1 MLLKQT
7 RTITIHPRRFLPFF
21 PHRTSSSSITNT
33 TNAVGDLSSVLE
45 DVPFGQLSLKHVT
58 QAQEWLETSSTGHKR
73 IFERLIAEVP
83 YNPNTY
89 NKSQIRNWYHTLLK
103 QTTLSPTS
111 QFGGMEIVKIMQQ
124 RHLTSP
130 QLFPSPNRLTY
141 HLLLQSFSNDTSLEY
156 NQVCNM
162 IQTVLD
168 QMENEN
174 CITTT
179 TYNIVLNVHA
189 NFASTEFTAPQ
200 HAEDVLLEM
209 TSSEHHP
216 PDTTSFNTVLKAW
229 GRHSS
234 VKSAQRAQDILQLQ
248 LKFESVHPNLISFNT
263 IFHAHSKSCTSLEY
277 YVDHIQPLYHDVLKH
292 LNKEE
297 EQEVDVLRFWNH
309 ILYLLTQL
317 QTNYDSTKTIAANDN
332 DVQEFFHEESAYIV
346 ENVLKQQFGIQPN
359 SQTNGYYIQLSS
371 TPMSI
376 LNDIHPETNNYPNA
390 HSLRIILLNKL
401 SSFSQ
406 IQSLWNNLI
415 VNNQERYIQM
425 SKSSTPKEMEQLY
438 NYFISKSMH
447 SCHQGSEKEETT
459 LISFVKE
466 ILQHWKQNQI
476 FMTDA
481 EETSYQPWDVLF
493 AYKSLLF
500 LLSKQTTNNSKDAYD
515 LLLEMED
522 LHQQGFIVNPPDTI
536 AYNLVLRTLAKKHNS
551 TEQFLEK
558 PVADISMVSMLV
570 IFSK

>member
-7 RTITIHPRRFLPFF
+7 SNVTIQPRRILPIFF
-21 PHRTSSSSITNT
+21 HRSSSSFSST
-33 TNAVGDLSSVLE
+33 TTSTVGDLTSVLE
-45 DVPFGQLSLKHVT
+45 DIPFGQLSLKHVT
-58 QAQEWLETSSTGHKR
+58 QAQEWLETSSTGKKR
-73 IFERLIAEVP
+73 LFERLIAEVP
-83 YNPNTY
+83 YNPTVCT
-89 NKSQIRNWYHTLLK
+89 KSQIKNWYHILLK
-103 QTTLSPTS
+103 QTSSS
-111 QFGGMEIVKIMQQ
+111 QSGGMELVQIMQQ

-130 QLFPSPNRLTY
+130 QSFPPPNRSTY

-156 NQVCNM
+156 KKVCNM

-174 CITTT
+174 LITTT

-189 NFASTEFTAPQ
+189 NFASTEFTASQ

-209 TSSEHHP
+209 TSSEYHP

-229 GRHSS
+229 SQHSS

-248 LKFESVHPNLISFNT
+248 LRFESVHPDLISFLT
-263 IFHAHSKSCTSLEY
+263 IFNAHSKSCTSLEY

-297 EQEVDVLRFWNH
+297 EQEADILRFWNQ

-317 QTNYDSTKTIAANDN
+317 QTNYDSTETATTNDN
-332 DVQEFFHEESAYIV
+332 DAEEFFHDESAYIV
-346 ENVLKQQFGIQPN
+346 ENVLKQQFHIQPN

-371 TPMSI
+371 KPMSI
-376 LNDIHPETNNYPNA
+376 LSDIDPKTNNYPNA
-390 HSLRIILLNKL
+390 QSLRFILLNKL

-406 IQSLWNNLI
+406 IQLLWSHLVI
-415 VNNQERYIQM
+415 NNQERYIQM
-425 SKSSTPKEMEQLY
+425 SKSSRPQEMEKLL
-438 NYFISKSMH
+438 NSFISKSMRC
-447 SCHQGSEKEETT
+447 CHQDGEQETT
-459 LISFVKE
+459 LISFVKQ

-476 FMTDA
+476 LMTEL
-481 EETSYQPWDVLF
+481 EEVSYHQWDVLY

-500 LLSKQTTNNSKDAYD
+500 LLSKHRTNSKKNAYD

-522 LHQQGFIVNPPDTI
+522 LYQQGFIVHPPDTI
-536 AYNLVLRTLAKKHNS
+536 TYNLVLRTLAKRYNT
-551 TEQFLEK
+551 TEQLFEK
-558 PVADISMVSMLV
+558 PVADISMVCTYV
-570 IFSK
+570 CYF